1 MLLCDALNYT
11 RLIVSLA
18 CDDNRAGQ
26 PDRAVAVCPAFVIC
40 KQCVLDPVSR
50 DTIHFNSLQ
59 CSDLLHVDAVIPCC
73 QYGLC

>member
-26 PDRAVAVCPAFVIC
+26 PDRAVAVCPALAMHD
-40 KQCVLDPVSR
+40 KCVLSCVQNVNH
-50 DTIHFNSLQ
+50 T
-59 CSDLLHVDAVIPCC
+59 LLAM
-73 QYGLC
+73 LALL